1 LFFHYHPYEP
11 FLNIDTKIII
21 MGTLPPPR
29 FCIKELKNGDVD
41 SCYGSKDNLLWKI
54 FDKIFS
60 LNLIFENSKKAIK
73 QREDFLKNSKIGIC
87 DIVKSCNRKKFDAS
101 DSSMLDIRLTDI
113 LKYLKIYKNI
123 DTIFFTGKN
132 SKNSPEYFFKKVLKE
147 QNIDFIQI
155 KDDFLR
161 VHKFVFDNR
170 VFTAISLI
178 SPSNAAN
185 RFIGAS
191 TLYKKIKM
199 ANRKYTTFDFRVDE
213 YKKALSFKD

>member
-1 LFFHYHPYEP
+1 LFFHYHPYKP

-29 FCIKELKNGDVD
+29 FCTKELKNADVD
-41 SCYGSKDNLLWKI
+41 FCYGSKDNLLWKI

-60 LNLIFENSKKAIK
+60 LNLLFENSKEAIK
-73 QREDFLKNSKIGIC
+73 QREDFLKSNKIGIC
-87 DIVKSCNRKKFDAS
+87 DIVKSCNRKGFDAS
-101 DSSMLDIRLTDI
+101 DSYMFDVRLRDI

-132 SKNSPEYFFKKVLKE
+132 SKNSPEYFFKKILKE
-147 QNIDFIQI
+147 QNIDFIQV

-161 VHKFVFDNR
+161 VHKFVFDSR
-170 VFTAISLI
+170 IFRAISLI

-185 RFIGAS
+185 KSIGS
-191 TLYKKIKM
+191 NILYKKIKLE
-199 ANRKYTTFDFRVDE
+199 NENYTTFDFRVDE